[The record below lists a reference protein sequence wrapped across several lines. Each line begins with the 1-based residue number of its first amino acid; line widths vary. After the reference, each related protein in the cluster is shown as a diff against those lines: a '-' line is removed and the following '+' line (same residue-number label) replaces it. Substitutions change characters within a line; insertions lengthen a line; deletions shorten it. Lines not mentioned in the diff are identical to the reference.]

1 MKIVVLCISAILL
14 AGVLADPEAAA
25 EPQQYPKSAYP
36 AAYGQKYNNYCN
48 PRKAPTCA
56 KTGTETFCLKDTEYP
71 EKEVKYAI
79 DYDSL
84 VLKKYADVADQS
96 ADNLV
101 DGLTS
106 LAEAHFDYSNYK
118 GKFFEKG
125 HWSGDEGYICPSD
138 VVYARPLRAVNVD
151 GEWRVIVQ
159 ENAWPGYTQT
169 QRVETCLFPGAT
181 CRTLA
186 PCFGS
191 KCLQKYVYQRMLS
204 FDPCDPQKGIF
215 IDIYKLPSACS
226 CHIPG
231 KLH

>member
-1 MKIVVLCISAILL
+1 
-14 AGVLADPEAAA
+14 VLADPEAAA
-25 EPQQYPKSAYP
+25 EPQRYPKPANP
-36 AAYGQKYNNYCN
+36 AAYGQKYNSYCN

-56 KTGTETFCLKDTEYP
+56 KTDTETFCLKDTEYP
-71 EKEVKYAI
+71 EKEVKVCLVRTLIHFSNCFITFALSISVQYAI
-79 DYDSL
+79 DYDPL
-84 VLKKYADVADQS
+84 VLKKYADIAEQS

-138 VVYARPLRAVNVD
+138 VVCARPLRAVNVD

-159 ENAWPGYTQT
+159 DIVWPGYTQT
-169 QRVETCLFPGAT
+169 QRVEKCLFPGAS

-186 PCFGS
+186 PWFGQ
-191 KCLQKYVYQRMLS
+191 LT
-204 FDPCDPQKGIF
+204 
-215 IDIYKLPSACS
+215 
-226 CHIPG
+226 
-231 KLH
+231 